1 MRNAK
6 SKLFCRT
13 ISFSMIQFN
22 TTFKEGCIRNS
33 RHFFDF
39 LISNCPRHLFVD
51 SLIFYPCSRLRS
63 EAVLRPARRCSLL
76 TARCS
81 LLTAHRLLSII
92 SVDGISGSHR
102 RVVLTREFSSD
113 GNWDSTFLFALSDF
127 LSFRTRYPTAQ
138 ASSVVRKMNTDRSS
152 SLMAQ

>member
-81 LLTAHRLLSII
+81 LLTAHCSPLA
-92 SVDGISGSHR
+92 VNNQR
-102 RVVLTREFSSD
+102 RR
-113 GNWDSTFLFALSDF
+113 NI
-127 LSFRTRYPTAQ
+127 RQPQ
-138 ASSVVRKMNTDRSS
+138 ASCVNKGVLQRLELGFDIPFCFVG
-152 SLMAQ
+152 LFEF